1 MQGIKRKLVYVCLF
15 ELIAI
20 AITTG
25 GLILLSG
32 QSLSHTSV
40 AAVAS
45 SAIALVWNLIYNS
58 LFEAWESR
66 QVVRGRNI
74 WRRIAHA
81 VGFELGLVITL
92 VPFFAWWLNI
102 TMWHALVVDIG
113 LIIFFLIYT
122 FIFNLIFDH
131 VFGLPAS
138 ALPVNTTSTVNAY
151 RNAD

>member
-1 MQGIKRKLVYVCLF
+1 MQGIKRKLVYVSLYELF
-15 ELIAI
+15 AI

-25 GLILLSG
+25 GLMLFSG

-40 AAVAS
+40 AAIAS
-45 SAIALVWNLIYNS
+45 SAIALIWNLIYNT

-66 QVVRGRNI
+66 QAVRGRNI
-74 WRRIAHA
+74 WRRMLHA
-81 VGFELGLVITL
+81 AGFELGLIVTL
-92 VPFFAWWLNI
+92 VPFFAWWLDV
-102 TMWHALVVDIG
+102 TLWHALVLDIG

-138 ALPVNTTSTVNAY
+138 ALPAGNVS
-151 RNAD
+151 